1 MKRPTRAPIRRRMR
15 LAPRDTAPPW
25 ASTAVTY
32 KHEELLGAGREPLLL
47 VKPAVGEAGEAWIH
61 TLRALARAMAQT
73 SPEADGSARWRSR
86 SAAPRDTP
94 RPPAVVPGP
103 GAGMVTSS
111 DNGRRPTQL
120 MVRAVIG
127 RIP

>member
-1 MKRPTRAPIRRRMR
+1 V
-15 LAPRDTAPPW
+15 L
-25 ASTAVTY
+25 
-32 KHEELLGAGREPLLL
+32 EELLGAGREPLLL

-86 SAAPRDTP
+86 SAATSTGHASSPT
-94 RPPAVVPGP
+94 VVPGP

-127 RIP
+127 RIPAAWPRSSELPTPSSRGLSPPGSCEPYLGG